1 MKAAVLEKRGTIV
14 ARDYENP
21 VLLDGEILVRTQMS
35 GVCFTDVLAFKGD
48 ASDYTLPVILGHEI
62 TGEIDEINGEI
73 DGYDKGDK
81 VCLYPITSCGICK
94 YCIKGQDKF
103 CSKIKGLGHD
113 LNGGFAEYVKVP
125 SSLLQNGGVV
135 KIPSRISSEEAVLV
149 EPLACCINCVE
160 QSNISI
166 NDNVV
171 VIGAGPTGLLLT
183 QLCSLMGANVIVSE
197 PVEERRIMAKKI
209 GADEV
214 IDPLQEDILKQVK
227 EIMPNG
233 ANKVIVATGN
243 PRAISQAANL
253 MEKGGT
259 LSIFGLSST
268 NLEINLDHLH
278 FYGYDVKAPWG
289 LSLKDFHKAV
299 GMVIKQ
305 KLTLK
310 SLITKKYPLERTLE
324 AIKATEKQIG
334 LKNVIIP

>member
-1 MKAAVLEKRGTIV
+1 MKAAVLENPGNVV
-14 ARDYENP
+14 ARDYEDP

-62 TGEIDEINGEI
+62 TGVIDEINCEI
-73 DGYDKGDK
+73 DGYNKGDK

-125 SSLLQNGGVV
+125 SSLIQNGGVV

-149 EPLACCINCVE
+149 EPLACCINCVD

-166 NDNVV
+166 NDDV
-171 VIGAGPTGLLLT
+171 VIMGAGPTGLLLT
-183 QLCSLMGANVIVSE
+183 QLCKSMGANVVVSE
-197 PVEERRIMAKKI
+197 PVEERRIMAKKV
-209 GADEV
+209 GADEI
-214 IDPLQEDILKQVK
+214 IDPIQKDIVKQVK
-227 EIMPNG
+227 EIMPHG
-233 ANKVIVATGN
+233 ANKVIAATGN
-243 PRAISQAANL
+243 PMAISQAPNL

-278 FYGYDVKAPWG
+278 FYGYDVRAPWG

-299 GMVIKQ
+299 ELVIMQ

-310 SLITKKYPLERTLE
+310 PLITKKYPLERTLE
-324 AIKATEKQIG
+324 AIEATENQIG